1 MKTLLSSILFI
12 LLLFNSSCKSDN
24 PYNIPYVPVNFY
36 VYPNNI
42 DSDLGVSKFKYFP
55 QYGYRGIVVYRMGMD
70 QFLAYDRACT
80 FDSENTTAIIKVDP
94 SGLFAACPVCGSR
107 YELIDGYP
115 IKGPAKNPLLQYQTT
130 YNGNDL
136 LISN

>member
-1 MKTLLSSILFI
+1 MKTFLSSILFI
-12 LLLFNSSCKSDN
+12 ILLFNSSCKSDN

-36 VYPNNI
+36 VYPNTI
-42 DSDLGVSKFKYFP
+42 DSDLGVSKFKYFS
-55 QYGYRGIVVYRMGMD
+55 YGYRGIVIYRMGTD

-80 FDSENTTAIIKVDP
+80 FDSDNTTAIIKVDA

-115 IKGPAKNPLLQYQTT
+115 IKGPAKNPLLQYQAT
-130 YNGNDL
+130 YDGFKVY
-136 LISN
+136 ISN